1 MFNITDFI
9 QDQAVFL
16 KNIVT
21 VTGAIATEPAAV
33 LKLAILG
40 WQDIET
46 LYTQTTFDTFN
57 KLRNLLT

>member
-16 KNIVT
+16 KNIIT

-46 LYTQTTFDTFN
+46 LYT
-57 KLRNLLT
+57 